1 MQHVDHVKATNAW
14 DSSPRLL
21 DLLKRKIIRV
31 YEAFTVRLILIYL
44 ELCCTLDFTF
54 SCMLF
59 TVWKHV
65 LRAVRCLISV
75 GFWTFI
81 VTAEDVG
88 KVSRK
93 FLVTALMTDR
103 NTQSAQVGSLLAV
116 NRKVHI
122 FYQWCAILMKG
133 QFLESVFDQF
143 EAKRGLKCFWS
154 CERQRSPEVHKVWCF
169 NYSLLKII
177 FGFIQGWTKSPKQ
190 HSQTKP
196 TVPQICPTPK
206 NPPQKNH
213 FKL

>member
-1 MQHVDHVKATNAW
+1 MQHVDRVKATNAW

-21 DLLKRKIIRV
+21 DLLKRKIIGV
-31 YEAFTVRLILIYL
+31 NEAFTVRLILIYL
-44 ELCCTLDFTF
+44 ELCCTLDLKF

-88 KVSRK
+88 KVSWK
-93 FLVTALMTDR
+93 FLVTSLMTDR

-133 QFLESVFDQF
+133 QFLQSFFVFDQF

-177 FGFIQGWTKSPKQ
+177 FGLIEGLFRAEQR
-190 HSQTKP
+190 
-196 TVPQICPTPK
+196 V
-206 NPPQKNH
+206 
-213 FKL
+213 